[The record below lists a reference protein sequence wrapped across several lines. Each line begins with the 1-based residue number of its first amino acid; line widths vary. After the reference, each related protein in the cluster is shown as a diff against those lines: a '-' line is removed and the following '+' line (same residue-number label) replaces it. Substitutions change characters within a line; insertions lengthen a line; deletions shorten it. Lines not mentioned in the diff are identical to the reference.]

1 MFIKPWHISLW
12 GMFDDAVTIL
22 RHDDCVG
29 PHRLLP
35 FASRLYPIPID
46 FFGDID
52 RVVNGAFA
60 IDDRVVAV
68 HAIVHY
74 NRVDCLVYGVSDG
87 VAVYGVEAR
96 IKASATHA
104 HKEYCSHTQCQGESL

>member
-1 MFIKPWHISLW
+1 MTSV
-12 GMFDDAVTIL
+12 AVHL
-22 RHDDCVG
+22 
-29 PHRLLP
+29 
-35 FASRLYPIPID
+35 
-46 FFGDID
+46 FGDID
-52 RVVNGAFA
+52 RVVDGALA

-74 NRVDCLVYGVSDG
+74 NRVDCLVYGVGDG

-104 HKEYCSHTQCQGESL
+104 HKEYCSHTQYQGESL